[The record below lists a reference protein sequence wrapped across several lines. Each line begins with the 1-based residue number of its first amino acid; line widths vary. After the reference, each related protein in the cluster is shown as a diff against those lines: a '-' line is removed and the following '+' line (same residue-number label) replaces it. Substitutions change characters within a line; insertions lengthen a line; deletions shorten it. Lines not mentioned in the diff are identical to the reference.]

1 MKEKHGKRGA
11 ILMQSV
17 DCDCC
22 IKKKTKK
29 KKESDRVQGDGK
41 SGKNGNE
48 DVRKNKRET

>member
-22 IKKKTKK
+22 INKKTKK
-29 KKESDRVQGDGK
+29 KSQTEFKETERAAKTETRV
-41 SGKNGNE
+41 
-48 DVRKNKRET
+48 

>member
-22 IKKKTKK
+22 IKKRPKK
-29 KKESDRVQGDGK
+29 KSQTEFKEMERAAK
-41 SGKNGNE
+41 M
-48 DVRKNKRET
+48 ETRA